1 MADDHQPTLG
11 EVYRLLLSMQQTI
24 DRMAREAREDRDHT
38 SRTYVRQDV
47 NDATMREV
55 RDDIAELKDNW
66 RTQKG
71 RNQQI
76 VIGVATG
83 FIVLL
88 IGIMASA
95 LGFPGGGGV

>member
-24 DRMAREAREDRDHT
+24 DRMAREAREDRESA

-55 RDDIAELKDNW
+55 RADIDELKDNW

-95 LGFPGGGGV
+95 LGFPGGGV